1 MKLNDHILQLPTHSL
16 ETDLWSK
23 VEEQLTVDTFISE
36 HLPRHKANPDL
47 WLSIENQL
55 NAKRR
60 RHVMMLQSWAVAASV
75 LVVFTL
81 GFIFHAQQ
89 DQVHI
94 YYTEEIVSESSFTPQ
109 WTTPEVNV
117 MQNCSEQPAICSTPN
132 FTRLKATLDHLKQ
145 EEQKLRQMQQTTS
158 DPNIEVYHSRL
169 VKDIQQVES
178 QILQLFS

>member
-16 ETDLWSK
+16 ETDLWSQ
-23 VEEQLTVDTFISE
+23 VEKQLCVDDSIGS
-36 HLPRHKANPDL
+36 HLPRHKANSDL

-55 NAKRR
+55 NAKKR

-89 DQVHI
+89 EQTHI
-94 YYTEEIVSESSFTPQ
+94 YYTEEMVIEPSLTPE
-109 WTTPEVNV
+109 WILPEVNV
-117 MQNCSEQPAICSTPN
+117 MENCSDQPAICSTPD
-132 FTRLKATLDHLKQ
+132 FTRLKSSLDHLKL
-145 EEQKLRQMQQTTS
+145 EEQKLRQIQQITI

-169 VKDIQQVES
+169 VKDIQQVEA